1 MVQVWSR
8 SFICVEVLEYL
19 EPNKQYP
26 TLVQYE
32 DRKPHTNTSDE
43 CNRFPWLMKFSRFL
57 HKDKSETLSSKY
69 VLPDY
74 PTMQK

>member
-1 MVQVWSR
+1 MWSR

-43 CNRFPWLMKFSRFL
+43 CNRFPWLMKFSRFTKYEL
-57 HKDKSETLSSKY
+57 KKKIKANQMKINTLYNK
-69 VLPDY
+69 
-74 PTMQK
+74 